1 MGSSSRN
8 NHYVAQWYQE
18 GFFEPGKNELAYL
31 DLTPDRT
38 ALPNGRM
45 VTQRSRF
52 RSPTSRC
59 FMQTDL
65 YSTFFGSAVNDEIER
80 MLFGEI
86 DRKGAP
92 AIRAFQGN
100 DVSSWMQHF
109 ETLFEFLDIQK
120 LRTPKGLDWLRTQYP
135 PPLHQ
140 NELMREMQGLRL
152 MHASLWSECVREIVS
167 AQDSAVKFITSD
179 HPVTIYNPALP
190 PGAAECAYPHDP
202 SIALRGSQT
211 LFPLDRDH
219 LLILTNL
226 EYARNPQA
234 NPLEKRTF
242 ARSYRMTLTRS
253 DAFIRT
259 RKLSTGQVQAINQ
272 VISARARRYLAGGT
286 QDWLAPARPNARDW
300 KAIAPILAPP
310 QDELRTFGGEI
321 LVKMKNGRTLYQD
334 EHGRR
339 EPEHHQ
345 MLQITP
351 AKPNPGEACGCGTG
365 RAFRDC
371 CSPLP
376 ARLRPSWGEISIRQ
390 RNLWLLNAAVTIFGL
405 DQGKDWTQ
413 VRSEM
418 TDDKIR
424 QFYEVYAS
432 LWPLETDILS
442 LLPKP
447 DGRPRAVYTGIL
459 HPKAIFDFAVG
470 AGLYFGEILIEN
482 PLPHPRTI
490 RPEHS
495 PLHQPAAYRGEI
507 LKALAFLLE
516 VAPLIQVGVVNLVPD
531 PCGFNAHLREQLHHM
546 ARERNDGRKL
556 VPPPTDR
563 MRQLAEDDAHRT
575 IMMMPERA
583 LLRGMKQAAKELGH
597 AEPTPE
603 DMRQALDLLR
613 RRDPLAVLQTEPLPE
628 GEAGGQLTMM
638 RLSPNFEMVMYL
650 AQATG
655 ACIVTDA
662 PQRWRELLEAL
673 ARRGTAPNAGLT
685 DLVRAIA
692 KTPFAFVQ
700 DPHDVAAFA
709 LDGTF
714 ASYASAFGDITAY
727 LHKLETQSRRP
738 NYEAQLLARF
748 GRAEAAQRQAAV
760 LGVQTRQGRMLVALP
775 TPGIRDNTVNRL
787 LLMSSAE
794 HHWSSVPMAV
804 FVRPAEDVAE

>member
-1 MGSSSRN
+1 MHSSRD

-31 DLTPDRT
+31 DLTPDQRT
-38 ALPNGRM
+38 LADGRTI
-45 VTQRSRF
+45 TQRSRF

-59 FMQTDL
+59 FVQTDL
-65 YSTFFGSAVNDEIER
+65 YSTFFGSAINDEIER

-92 AIRAFQGN
+92 AIRAFQGD
-100 DVSSWMQHF
+100 DVNGWMRHF

-152 MHASLWSECVREIVS
+152 MHATIWSECVREIVS
-167 AQDSAVKFITSD
+167 AEDSAVKFITSD

-190 PGAAECAYPHDP
+190 PSAAECAYPRDP

-211 LFPLDRDH
+211 LFPLGRDQ

-226 EYARNPQA
+226 EHARDSQA

-253 DAFIRT
+253 DAFIRSRRLPT
-259 RKLSTGQVQAINQ
+259 EQVEAINR
-272 VISARARRYLAGGT
+272 VISARARRYLAGGKH
-286 QDWLAPARPNARDW
+286 DWLAPAKPSARDW
-300 KAIAPILAPP
+300 EAIASILAPP
-310 QDELRTFGGEI
+310 QDELWAFGGEI
-321 LVKMKNGRTLYQD
+321 FVRMKDGRTIYQD

-339 EPEHHQ
+339 EPEHQQ
-345 MLQITP
+345 MLQVTP
-351 AKPNPGEACGCGTG
+351 AKPKPGEACGCGSG

-371 CSPLP
+371 CAPLP
-376 ARLRPSWGEISIRQ
+376 TPLRPSWSEISIRE
-390 RNLWLLNAAVTIFGL
+390 RNLGLLNAAATIFGL
-405 DQGKDWTQ
+405 DQGKDWTL
-413 VRSEM
+413 VRREM

-424 QFYEVYAS
+424 QFYETYAS
-432 LWPLETDILS
+432 LWPLETDLFS

-459 HPKAIFDFAVG
+459 HPNAIFDFAVG
-470 AGLYFGEILIEN
+470 AGLYFGEVLIEN

-495 PLHQPAAYRGEI
+495 PLQQPAAYRGEI

-531 PCGFNAHLREQLHHM
+531 PCGFDAHLREQLHYM

-563 MRQLAEDDAHRT
+563 MRQLAEDDARRAMFT
-575 IMMMPERA
+575 MPERA
-583 LLRGMKQAAKELGH
+583 MLNSMKQAAKELGH
-597 AEPTPE
+597 AEMTLE
-603 DMRQALDLLR
+603 NMRRGLDLLR
-613 RRDPLAVLQTEPLPE
+613 CDDPLAVLQTEPLPE
-628 GEAGGQLTMM
+628 GEAGGQLTVM

-655 ACIVTDA
+655 ACIITDS
-662 PQRWRELLEAL
+662 PQRWHELLEAL
-673 ARRGTAPNAGLT
+673 TRRRTAPIGGLSA
-685 DLVRAIA
+685 VARAISR
-692 KTPFAFVQ
+692 TSFAFLQ
-700 DPHDVAAFA
+700 DPRDVAALA

-714 ASYASAFGDITAY
+714 APYASAFGAITAY
-727 LHKLETQSRRP
+727 LHQLETRSRRP
-738 NYEAQLLARF
+738 NYEAHLLSRF
-748 GRAEAAQRQAAV
+748 DRAAAVQRQVTAK
-760 LGVQTRQGRMLVALP
+760 GVQTRQGRMLAALP

-794 HHWSSVPMAV
+794 HHWASVPMAV
-804 FVRPAEDVAE
+804 FLCPAEEAAR